1 MTAVLRHKLIILDTY
16 IRKDGRFKISNLFS
30 PSEAGER
37 RKFNHKEAEEKKM
50 VKMRSEKQQRKIN
63 KTKSCFFGKNQ

>member
-37 RKFNHKEAEEKKM
+37 RKFNHKEAEEKKNG
-50 VKMRSEKQQRKIN
+50 ENEIRK
-63 KTKSCFFGKNQ
+63 TTEKNQ